1 MVGMNDERLNRF
13 KVLGVSVLGT
23 LFDLEQGIIDYIMPL
38 AEQAG
43 VPLAPPAMLEA
54 FSFAEEKQISLSP
67 ELTFPEILTA
77 IYLDLAG
84 ALGLPTEGGEAE
96 GFGRSIPNWPV
107 FPEVVDALARL
118 GRHYRM
124 VAFTNS
130 DNISYWSIARAL
142 GEPFAEKV
150 TSEDVGVGKP
160 NSLMY
165 AYLRGQQSVHGFNRS
180 DILLVSQSQYH
191 DIELA
196 HRLGFATAWI
206 ERRPSKD
213 GAGATPL
220 PAQPVEPDFH
230 FKNMA
235 ELADA
240 ADAAFRI

>member
-1 MVGMNDERLNRF
+1 MVGMSDQRLTRY
-13 KVLGVSVLGT
+13 KVLAVSVLGT
-23 LFDLEQGIIDYIMPL
+23 LFDLEQGIVDYIMPQ
-38 AEQAG
+38 AERAG
-43 VPLAPPAMLEA
+43 VTLAPSAILEA
-54 FSFAEEKQISLSP
+54 FAFAEEKQNSLTP
-67 ELTFPEILTA
+67 ELAFPEVLTA
-77 IYLDLAG
+77 IYQDMAG
-84 ALGLPTEGGEAE
+84 ALGLPTAAGEAE
-96 GFGRSIPNWPV
+96 GFGKSIPEWPV
-107 FPEVVDALARL
+107 FPDVVGALERL
-118 GRHYRM
+118 GKHYRT

-130 DNISYWSIARAL
+130 DNLSYWSIARTL

-160 NSLMY
+160 DALMY

-220 PAQPVEPDFH
+220 PAQPVDPDFH
-230 FKNMA
+230 FKDMA

>member
-1 MVGMNDERLNRF
+1 MSDERLNRF

-38 AEQAG
+38 AERAG

-54 FSFAEEKQISLSP
+54 FAFAEEKQISLTP
-67 ELTFPEILTA
+67 ELAFPETLTA
-77 IYLDLAG
+77 VYLDMAG

-107 FPEVVDALARL
+107 FPEVVEALSRL
-118 GRHYRM
+118 GKHYRM
-124 VAFTNS
+124 VAFTNA

-160 NSLMY
+160 SPLMF

-196 HRLGFATAWI
+196 QRLGFATALI
-206 ERRPSKD
+206 ERRSSKH
-213 GAGATPL
+213 GFGATP
-220 PAQPVEPDFH
+220 ASARPVDPDFR
-230 FKNMA
+230 FKDMSA
-235 ELADA
+235 LADA
-240 ADAAFRI
+240 ADVAFRS